1 VSQFPRRV
9 LSDLTL
15 MQGSWPWFVRAGTVV
30 DVVPGSQLEA
40 WYGPSN
46 LSPVVL
52 PACALRFAPIRSL
65 DSGRGALNGRLN

>member
-1 VSQFPRRV
+1 MSQYPRRV

-15 MQGSWPWFVRAGTVV
+15 MQGSWPWFVRRGTVV

-46 LSPVVL
+46 LSPVITGPSRSPEAAPCL
-52 PACALRFAPIRSL
+52 SREALA
-65 DSGRGALNGRLN
+65 N